1 MMKGFD
7 LASLL
12 SPYSELYKNLLAI
25 SRFSHI
31 PETIKPGQFVIL
43 NTNISDN
50 SSGHWTVLYHNYEN
64 NSYELFNSL
73 GFVPNSATERLYKTY
88 LPKRLFCVITNSTRL
103 QSLTT

>member
-1 MMKGFD
+1 MKGFD

-25 SRFSHI
+25 SRFSDI
-31 PETIKPGQFVIL
+31 PEKIQPGQFVIL
-43 NTNISDN
+43 NTNITDN
-50 SSGHWTVLYHNYEN
+50 LSGHWTVLYHNYEN

-73 GFVPNSATERLYKTY
+73 GLARETERLYKTY

-103 QSLTT
+103 QSLKRYLV